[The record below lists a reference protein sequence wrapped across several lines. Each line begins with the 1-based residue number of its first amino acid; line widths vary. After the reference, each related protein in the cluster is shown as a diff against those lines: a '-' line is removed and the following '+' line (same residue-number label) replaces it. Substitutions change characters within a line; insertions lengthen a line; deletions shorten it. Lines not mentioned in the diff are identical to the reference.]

1 MSSNKVTIFLQGGL
15 GNQLF
20 QYAFGLRLA
29 NKHKLDVRYSTILL
43 DLKLPGV
50 TKRSFALHGLLE
62 NHKIVGFLKSLL
74 LLMLSQLNKKYLIN
88 DKNYKEINKVKYVI
102 GYFQDYE
109 VVEENWNEIEYR
121 MGKSQLYAELVNVN
135 SSVEKYIGIH
145 VRRGDY
151 ISSDSANKYHG
162 LLSNEYFV
170 KSVKLCQKQ
179 EKLNSIKIVTD
190 DETAVI
196 DLIRDLQKDQNEVK
210 VYNGNLVSDLKMLV
224 NSKVLI
230 LSNSSFSWWA
240 AFISS
245 KKVGTKIFAPHPW
258 VVTKNTNLTKLLPE
272 NWEKIER
279 DSNE

>member
-1 MSSNKVTIFLQGGL
+1 MSGNKVTIFLQGGL

-20 QYAFGLRLA
+20 QYAFGLRLT
-29 NKHKLDVRYSTILL
+29 NKHKLNVRYSTILL

-50 TKRSFALHGLLE
+50 TKRNFALHGLVE
-62 NHKIVGFLKSLL
+62 KYEIVSFLKSLAL
-74 LLMLSQLNKKYLIN
+74 LILSQMNKKYLIN
-88 DKNYKEINKVKYVI
+88 DKNYRDINKVKYVI

-109 VVEENWNEIEYR
+109 VVEENWNEIEYK
-121 MGKSQLYAELVNVN
+121 MGESQFYSELLNVN

-151 ISSDSANKYHG
+151 VSLDSANKYHG
-162 LLSNEYFV
+162 LLSNKYFI
-170 KSVKLCQKQ
+170 KSVKMCQKRDQ
-179 EKLNSIKIVTD
+179 LNKIKIVTD
-190 DETAVI
+190 DESDIV
-196 DLIRDLQKDQNEVK
+196 DLICDLQKNYNEVK
-210 VYNGNLVSDLKMLV
+210 VYNGDLVSDLKILI

-245 KKVGTKIFAPHPW
+245 KKAGTKIFAPNPW
-258 VVTKNTNLTKLLPE
+258 VVAEDYKRSKLLPE

-279 DSNE
+279 DSIE